1 MRKSLPLLLA
11 ILLGVAG
18 AGVSSTAQASTPTTP
33 ESAPSSAPAPRAERH
48 TTQAEATAPASD
60 AARYAARE
68 KQSGSQQDFR
78 GGGASLYIGGSALTV
93 ALIIV
98 LAIIIL

>member
-1 MRKSLPLLLA
+1 MRTFMPLLLA
-11 ILLGVAG
+11 IFLGVG
-18 AGVSSTAQASTPTTP
+18 TVGVANTAQASAPAETTPTN
-33 ESAPSSAPAPRAERH
+33 AAPAARRH
-48 TTQAEATAPASD
+48 AQAQPSAASTD

-68 KQSGSQQDFR
+68 QQAGERQDFR

-93 ALIIV
+93 ALIII